1 MTRRPPESDPESGRR
16 VEPDPAVSRHL
27 IEADADDAA
36 PWDGLRM
43 RAAVPRELRRDP
55 PAAEP

>member
-1 MTRRPPESDPESGRR
+1 MTPRPPENDPECGRR
-16 VEPDPAVSRHL
+16 VEPDPAVARHR

-36 PWDGLRM
+36 PWDVSRM

-55 PAAEP
+55 PVESG